1 MNTEMEVMMLIS
13 KMNDMGAGVILM
25 SSNEQVLSAWLRG
38 AKLLHAWVHPIVAE
52 ASWQVFPVKQPIVIF
67 SPILEHDKQLIA
79 LTGLSAPSGRTPE
92 EISWSTGML
101 NRIKEN
107 TYCISAA

>member
-38 AKLLHAWVHPIVAE
+38 AKLLHAWVHPIVEE
-52 ASWQVFPVKQPIVIF
+52 AFCDFLFTKFPITRCTKHLGKF
-67 SPILEHDKQLIA
+67 F
-79 LTGLSAPSGRTPE
+79 R
-92 EISWSTGML
+92 
-101 NRIKEN
+101 
-107 TYCISAA
+107 